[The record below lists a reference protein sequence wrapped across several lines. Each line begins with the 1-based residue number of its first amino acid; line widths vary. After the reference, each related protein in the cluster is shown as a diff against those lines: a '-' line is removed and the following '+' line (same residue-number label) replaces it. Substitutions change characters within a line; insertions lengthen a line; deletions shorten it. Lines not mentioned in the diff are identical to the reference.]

1 MNFFFQFVDRGCE
14 IMYNVFNKQ
23 KELYMAIK
31 KGGLGRG
38 LSALLSGAE
47 EEYENSLSEQDSSS
61 GKSEAGGNPVEISLS
76 LIDPNVNQPRK
87 TFDETAMTELANS
100 IRIHGVISPIIL
112 VPNGERYM
120 IIAGERRF
128 RAAKKAGLM
137 SIPAIVRNYTQQQV
151 KEISLIENL
160 QREDLNPIETANAI
174 KQLMDEY
181 KYTQEEV
188 ADRIGKSRPAIANT
202 LRLLT
207 LSQPVID
214 LVADGKLS
222 PGHARCLVVVENAE
236 AQLSLA
242 KTGIDKKVSVREF
255 EKMVKS
261 FLTPKTE
268 KPKQEQSIELKDLI
282 SRMQRTFA
290 TKVSALGNDRRGRI
304 YIDYYNRDDLDRI
317 VELVEVLEKNKKED

>member
-1 MNFFFQFVDRGCE
+1 
-14 IMYNVFNKQ
+14 
-23 KELYMAIK
+23 MAVK

-47 EEYENSLSEQDSSS
+47 EEYENSLSEQDTNA
-61 GKSEAGGNPVEISLS
+61 KSETDGSPVEISLN

-87 TFDETAMTELANS
+87 TFDETAMNELANS

-128 RAAKKAGLM
+128 RAAKKAGLLT
-137 SIPAIVRNYTQQQV
+137 IPGIVRNYTQQQV

-174 KQLMDEY
+174 KQLMEEY

-214 LVADGKLS
+214 LVAEGRLS
-222 PGHARCLVVVENAE
+222 PGHARCLVVVEDAE
-236 AQLSLA
+236 AQLTLA
-242 KTGIDKKVSVREF
+242 KNGIDK
-255 EKMVKS
+255 
-261 FLTPKTE
+261 
-268 KPKQEQSIELKDLI
+268 I
-282 SRMQRTFA
+282 
-290 TKVSALGNDRRGRI
+290 GRAH
-304 YIDYYNRDDLDRI
+304 
-317 VELVEVLEKNKKED
+317 V

>member
-1 MNFFFQFVDRGCE
+1 
-14 IMYNVFNKQ
+14 
-23 KELYMAIK
+23 MAIK

-38 LSALLSGAE
+38 LSALLAGAE
-47 EEYENSLSEQDSSS
+47 EEYENALVDSTEGE
-61 GKSEAGGNPVEISLS
+61 GKSEAGSTPVEISLS

-112 VPNGERYM
+112 VPNADRYM

-137 SIPAIVRNYTQQQV
+137 TIPAIVRNYTQQQV

-160 QREDLNPIETANAI
+160 QREDLNPIETAVAI
-174 KQLMDEY
+174 KQLMEEY

-214 LVADGKLS
+214 LVAEGRLS
-222 PGHARCLVVVENAE
+222 PGHARCLVVVEDPE
-236 AQLSLA
+236 AQLTLA
-242 KTGIDKKVSVREF
+242 KNGIDNKVSVREF
-255 EKMVKS
+255 EKMVKA

-268 KPKQEQSIELKDLI
+268 KPKQEQSLELKDLI
-282 SRMQRTFA
+282 ARMQRTFA

-317 VELVEVLEKNKKED
+317 VDLVTILENSKKEEA

>member
-1 MNFFFQFVDRGCE
+1 
-14 IMYNVFNKQ
+14 
-23 KELYMAIK
+23 MAVK

-47 EEYENSLSEQDSSS
+47 EEYENSLSEQDTNA
-61 GKSEAGGNPVEISLS
+61 KSETDGSPVEISLN

-87 TFDETAMTELANS
+87 TFDETAMNELANS

-128 RAAKKAGLM
+128 RAAKKAGLLT
-137 SIPAIVRNYTQQQV
+137 IPGIVRNYTQQQV

-174 KQLMDEY
+174 KQLMEEY

-214 LVADGKLS
+214 LVAEGRLS
-222 PGHARCLVVVENAE
+222 PGHARCLVVVEDAE
-236 AQLSLA
+236 AQLTLA
-242 KTGIDKKVSVREF
+242 KNGIDNKVSVREF
-255 EKMVKS
+255 EKMVKA
-261 FLTPKTE
+261 FLTPKAE

-282 SRMQRTFA
+282 GRMQRTFA

-317 VELVEVLEKNKKED
+317 VELVELLERTKKQD